1 MNNQESYSYQ
11 PRSTSSIVID
21 STISSR
27 NIFFLNDYRNKDIQM
42 YALTPHTYFNTQ
54 YIYFL
59 RGLNGRLTRL
69 VVTSLQIHS
78 SLSLKPSICAYT
90 PYILP
95 LGWLIRLS
103 CNM

>member
-27 NIFFLNDYRNKDIQM
+27 NIFFLNNYRNKDIQM

-54 YIYFL
+54 YIYFFGGTKWQAYAL
-59 RGLNGRLTRL
+59 GRYIFTNTFEPKFETINMRLHPVYLTLGLAY
-69 VVTSLQIHS
+69 QIK
-78 SLSLKPSICAYT
+78 L
-90 PYILP
+90 
-95 LGWLIRLS
+95 
-103 CNM
+103 